1 MKKVL
6 LVSADRSD
14 TNGVPIN
21 LGDALLSDAVASSLI
36 RAGFDVTVCDFGASR
51 TTGEVPRVFVDGLF
65 GLARS
70 IRSADVVVIGGGTLF
85 QDDTPGRIFAGLPR
99 LLFVTSTLARLFR
112 RKVAFF
118 AVGCDPIARILPRL
132 LLRIAAGAGRT
143 WVRDVRS
150 QERCRA
156 LLGRDVELA
165 GDASLLFAAKI
176 AGMAAQ
182 AKAAPPLGLILA
194 LNGRESKLLRSVT
207 VRELMRSHS
216 RVHFLAMSQGGH
228 VDDAMVLVEDA
239 RRELTATSHGITW
252 KEAVGLIAGSSVV
265 VASRMHA
272 MYIAAMSGTSMVA
285 VGASP
290 KVEAFAEEFGVPLMG
305 TIPSMIVTDALA
317 DQSALRAATLRVE
330 IGFQQLVRY
339 LAA

>member
-1 MKKVL
+1 
-6 LVSADRSD
+6 
-14 TNGVPIN
+14 
-21 LGDALLSDAVASSLI
+21 
-36 RAGFDVTVCDFGASR
+36 
-51 TTGEVPRVFVDGLF
+51 
-65 GLARS
+65 
-70 IRSADVVVIGGGTLF
+70 
-85 QDDTPGRIFAGLPR
+85 
-99 LLFVTSTLARLFR
+99 
-112 RKVAFF
+112 
-118 AVGCDPIARILPRL
+118 
-132 LLRIAAGAGRT
+132 
-143 WVRDVRS
+143 
-150 QERCRA
+150 
-156 LLGRDVELA
+156 
-165 GDASLLFAAKI
+165 
-176 AGMAAQ
+176 
-182 AKAAPPLGLILA
+182 
-194 LNGRESKLLRSVT
+194 
-207 VRELMRSHS
+207 
-216 RVHFLAMSQGGH
+216 
-228 VDDAMVLVEDA
+228 VEDA